1 MLSLLSFSKTAV
13 IIQTKVRQT
22 QCRLV
27 LQHKKR
33 DRQLYYAATCL
44 QKRYRG
50 VQGRIQARK
59 EIEKQQR
66 LIAIEKEKQRQLKRM
81 EEEKRKMEE
90 NRIKQIE
97 RNKLK
102 IIQRKEKEK
111 KERIET
117 EKKQE
122 AMKQRE
128 IEAQLIERE
137 WKKRLVADKKLK
149 REQLKNQKLL
159 DDISRKET
167 EEAYTAF
174 LNEQK
179 SKSTPTQKK
188 KKKINTSSTTTT
200 KDTNTYLGTLL
211 LDNTIQVFWPSRVC
225 NYQGVITTVLP
236 SSATNGMV
244 YKIKYNFDN
253 SIRTYEEKELRKNI
267 YNSYRFVMFMNRFIN
282 SISNAITNQRTIFGV
297 TITSFD
303 DLFQALDRNRD
314 GAVDSMELSNVLV
327 RLGVLHSSNSNE
339 CTEFLSLIDVD
350 QSGCIDI
357 HELKKVVKH
366 EKKATSKKKR
376 NVRKKVTQ
384 PIDSIQTD
392 QKENGTG
399 MNEKVEENDGFF
411 TVRFTVGEIGMIV
424 KVDEDI
430 LVVKNIIEGAQA
442 DLHGVLLQNASIV
455 SIANHEG
462 TNDVDTVVE
471 YNQLITSLKR
481 PIFITFERDQTTI
494 ASTSIT
500 SETIEM
506 NKRKSEIAA
515 CLSFYPYASLKFS
528 NQTRKIMNDLQT
540 PSIELLFNVLLIFM
554 DKKYSE
560 DIKMEE
566 IVSLTNTMTQ
576 KNTIASSSCSK
587 MEKRAVLLI
596 VQESKAPSNFAMECV
611 KKSTCKKELFEIM
624 KIVLMGYNNNIGFN
638 STTYNKKSKEGGD
651 DKNVENRSIDI
662 AKIEKKVVLSQY
674 QQFKKEEEEMY
685 LKEKQAEHLLLIKQQ
700 KIEKIQQRKEKQ
712 ALQEKEMQRVL
723 IIANQKQEEKEKA
736 LLSIKLSPIYEN
748 VIPTS
753 AFDED
758 DEADIK
764 QLLFNTR
771 TSTRT
776 FQTSSTKG
784 TLLTQAKEL
793 TKGGSNGLWKGMTY
807 DEKVKEWES
816 WGSPVSKTMQ
826 KTIDKKEKIVMTKQD
841 SMKMNVLKFEDDNRY
856 VNKNT
861 NNNTC
866 SKLPPPPPRGRGE
879 GKRRDQV
886 QNKRM
891 KNRPQALNQRERRKQ
906 HRQART
912 QPRQGTVHQQRR
924 RRAPPISISTN
935 SNPSVST
942 RTSSIDVHQQYRP
955 QPPTNRNS
963 YGSNGSNGSTRSRN
977 RGSSRGGRS
986 GRGGRRG
993 RGSSI
998 AGSSGA
1004 RVQNRSRHGS
1014 SNARSGN
1021 RSGNTSESG
1030 NRNQNIATTT
1040 IMEVPS

>member
-1 MLSLLSFSKTAV
+1 M
-13 IIQTKVRQT
+13 R
-22 QCRLV
+22 
-27 LQHKKR
+27 
-33 DRQLYYAATCL
+33 
-44 QKRYRG
+44 RY
-50 VQGRIQARK
+50 
-59 EIEKQQR
+59 
-66 LIAIEKEKQRQLKRM
+66 
-81 EEEKRKMEE
+81 
-90 NRIKQIE
+90 
-97 RNKLK
+97 
-102 IIQRKEKEK
+102 
-111 KERIET
+111 
-117 EKKQE
+117 
-122 AMKQRE
+122 
-128 IEAQLIERE
+128 
-137 WKKRLVADKKLK
+137 
-149 REQLKNQKLL
+149 
-159 DDISRKET
+159 
-167 EEAYTAF
+167 
-174 LNEQK
+174 
-179 SKSTPTQKK
+179 
-188 KKKINTSSTTTT
+188 
-200 KDTNTYLGTLL
+200 
-211 LDNTIQVFWPSRVC
+211 
-225 NYQGVITTVLP
+225 
-236 SSATNGMV
+236 
-244 YKIKYNFDN
+244 
-253 SIRTYEEKELRKNI
+253 
-267 YNSYRFVMFMNRFIN
+267 
-282 SISNAITNQRTIFGV
+282 
-297 TITSFD
+297 
-303 DLFQALDRNRD
+303 RD

-350 QSGCIDI
+350 QSGTLDI
-357 HELKKVVKH
+357 NELKKVVKH

-376 NVRKKVTQ
+376 NVRKKATQ

-392 QKENGTG
+392 QKEKGTG
-399 MNEKVEENDGFF
+399 MNETTVQVEEKDGFF
-411 TVRFTVGEIGMIV
+411 TVRFNVGEIGMIVKHCV

-430 LVVKNIIEGAQA
+430 LVVKNIIEGTQA
-442 DLHGVLLQNASIV
+442 DMHGVLLKNASIV

-471 YNQLITSLKR
+471 YNQLIATLKR

-494 ASTSIT
+494 ASTSTT

-506 NKRKSEIAA
+506 NQRKSEIAA
-515 CLSFYPYASLKFS
+515 CLSFYPYASLNFS
-528 NQTRKIMNDLQT
+528 NKTRKIMNDLQT

-560 DIKMEE
+560 NIKMEE
-566 IVSLTNTMTQ
+566 IVSLTNAMTQ
-576 KNTIASSSCSK
+576 RNTIASSPLDSSCSE
-587 MEKRAVLLI
+587 MEKRSVLSILK
-596 VQESKAPSNFAMECV
+596 ESKRPSNFAMECV
-611 KKSTCKKELFEIM
+611 KKSTCKKELFEII
-624 KIVLMGYNNNIGFN
+624 KIVLMSYNNNIGFN
-638 STTYNKKSKEGGD
+638 STTYNKKSKERGD
-651 DKNVENRSIDI
+651 DQNIENKSIDI
-662 AKIEKKVVLSQY
+662 PKIEKKIVLSQY

-685 LKEKQAEHLLLIKQQ
+685 VKEKQAEHLLLIQQQ
-700 KIEKIQQRKEKQ
+700 KIKKIQQRKEKQ

-736 LLSIKLSPIYEN
+736 LLSIKLRPIYEN
-748 VIPTS
+748 VLPTS

-771 TSTRT
+771 SATRTSTRT

-784 TLLTQAKEL
+784 TLLIQAKEL
-793 TKGGSNGLWKGMTY
+793 TKGGSNGSNGLWKGMTY
-807 DEKVKEWES
+807 DDKVKEWDS

-841 SMKMNVLKFEDDNRY
+841 SMKMNVLTFEDDNRH
-856 VNKNT
+856 VNKKT

-879 GKRRDQV
+879 GKKRNKV
-886 QNKRM
+886 QNK
-891 KNRPQALNQRERRKQ
+891 RKQ

-942 RTSSIDVHQQYRP
+942 RTSSIDVHPQYRP

-963 YGSNGSNGSTRSRN
+963 YESNGSNGSNGSTRSRN
-977 RGSSRGGRS
+977 RGSSRGRS

-993 RGSSI
+993 GRRGR
-998 AGSSGA
+998 GSSGA

-1021 RSGNTSESG
+1021 RNGNTSSNTSQSG